1 MYKFAAIGAL
11 IAALAVP
18 ASAAAGQRV
27 RAGYALDRAPCPQT
41 TVFRPGRN
49 YAMCGGRFWIRD
61 SQTGKVVPVP
71 FWRLQQPNLADQPD
85 RP

>member
-18 ASAAAGQRV
+18 AGAAGQRLSAGQS
-27 RAGYALDRAPCPQT
+27 RALVNCREIV
-41 TVFRPGRN
+41 VFRPGRS
-49 YAMCGGRFWIRD
+49 YAMCNGRFWIRD
-61 SQTGKVVPVP
+61 PQTGKVVATS
-71 FWRLQQPNLADQPD
+71 FWRLQQPSDQNLD